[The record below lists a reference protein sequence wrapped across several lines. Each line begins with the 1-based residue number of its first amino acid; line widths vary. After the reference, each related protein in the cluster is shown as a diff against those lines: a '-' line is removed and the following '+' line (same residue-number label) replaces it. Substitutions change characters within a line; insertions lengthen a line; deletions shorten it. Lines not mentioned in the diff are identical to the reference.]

1 MELLNIKML
10 NTAVERIMNQE
21 MSALGIT
28 YTQAT
33 IIGFLIENQGKEV
46 CQRDI
51 EASLGLTHPTVSGIL
66 SRMES
71 NEMIL
76 TAPMPAD
83 RRYKKIILTD
93 KATGLSEQINEIYKQ
108 AKARLFEGVTA
119 EQREQMNA
127 AVRTI
132 LKNTQQLL

>member
-51 EASLGLTHPTVSGIL
+51 EASLGLTHPTVSGVL

-93 KATGLSEQINEIYKQ
+93 KAASLSEQINEIYKQ